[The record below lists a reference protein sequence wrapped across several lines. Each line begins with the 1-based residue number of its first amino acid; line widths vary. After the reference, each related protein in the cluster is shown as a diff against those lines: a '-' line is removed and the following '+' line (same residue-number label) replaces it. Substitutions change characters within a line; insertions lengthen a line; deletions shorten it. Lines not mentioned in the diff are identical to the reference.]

1 MEIPRMGPFDYAIV
15 FAAWFGPAVAIFVA
29 IAVFHASRE
38 LTMLAA
44 FVVGCAAHWVNEK
57 VSAKF

>member
-1 MEIPRMGPFDYAIV
+1 MGPFDYAIV

-57 VSAKF
+57 VPAKF